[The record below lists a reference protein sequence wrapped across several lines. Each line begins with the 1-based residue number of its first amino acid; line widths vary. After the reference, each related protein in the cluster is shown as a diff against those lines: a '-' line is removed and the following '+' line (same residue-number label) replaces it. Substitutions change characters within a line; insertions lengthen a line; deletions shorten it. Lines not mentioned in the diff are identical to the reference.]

1 MFNPRGISGVQQ
13 FPQWQNRQGQKFTSD
28 YYIYGVGPGTN
39 GAMGTMATSSTAN
52 SVITIQADS
61 DFEWDYTTVYG
72 EIDGATA
79 SPLPDNI
86 DIPISVLISDGGSG
100 RQLFNQP
107 IPVTSLAGLG
117 REPYILP
124 QKRIFMGKSTVN
136 FFFTNFSATIQVDNF
151 FLSLHGRKI
160 FSFG

>member
-1 MFNPRGISGVQQ
+1 MRGIQQ
-13 FPQWQNRQGQKFTSD
+13 FPVWKNAEGQKFTSD

-39 GAMGTMATSSTAN
+39 GVIGNLASGVTAN
-52 SVITIQADS
+52 VSITIQADS

-72 EIDGATA
+72 EINGATA

-86 DIPISVLISDGGSG
+86 DIPVSVLITDGGSG
-100 RQLFNQP
+100 RQLFNQN

-136 FFFTNFSATIQVDNF
+136 FSFTNFSGSLTVNNL

-160 FSFG
+160 FSLN

>member
-1 MFNPRGISGVQQ
+1 MSRGVQQ
-13 FPQWQNRQGQKFTSD
+13 FPVWTNQQGQKFTSD
-28 YYIYGVGPGTN
+28 YYIYGIGPAAN
-39 GAMGTMATSSTAN
+39 GAIGAMAPGAISN
-52 SVITIQADS
+52 QQITIQADS
-61 DFEWDYTTVYG
+61 DFEWDYTTIYG

-86 DIPISVLISDGGSG
+86 DIPVTVLISDGGSG
-100 RQLFNQP
+100 RQLFSQA

-136 FFFTNFSATIQVDNF
+136 FQFTNFSGAVTVDNL
-151 FLSLHGRKI
+151 FLCLHGRKI
-160 FSFG
+160 FSLN

>member
-1 MFNPRGISGVQQ
+1 
-13 FPQWQNRQGQKFTSD
+13 
-28 YYIYGVGPGTN
+28 
-39 GAMGTMATSSTAN
+39 
-52 SVITIQADS
+52 
-61 DFEWDYTTVYG
+61 YTTVYG
-72 EIDGATA
+72 EINGATA

-86 DIPISVLISDGGSG
+86 DIPISVLITDGGSG

-124 QKRIFMGKSTVN
+124 QKRIFMGKSTVTFAFLN
-136 FFFTNFSATIQVDNF
+136 FGGVTVNNF

-160 FSFG
+160 FSLN

>member
-1 MFNPRGISGVQQ
+1 MRGIQQ
-13 FPQWQNRQGQKFTSD
+13 FPVWQNANGQKFTSD

-39 GAMGTMATSSTAN
+39 GAMGNMAAGATAN
-52 SVITIQADS
+52 TQITIQADS
-61 DFEWDYTTVYG
+61 DFEWDYTTVYA
-72 EIDGATA
+72 EINGATA

-86 DIPISVLISDGGSG
+86 DIPVSVLISDGGSG
-100 RQLFNQP
+100 RQLFNQNIP
-107 IPVTSLAGLG
+107 ITSLGGLG

-136 FFFTNFSATIQVDNF
+136 FSFTNFSSGTQVNNL

-160 FSFG
+160 FSLN

>member
-1 MFNPRGISGVQQ
+1 MRGGVQQ
-13 FPQWQNRQGQKFTSD
+13 FPQWQNSSGQRFTSD
-28 YYIYGVGPGTN
+28 YFIYGIGPGTN
-39 GAMGTMATSSTAN
+39 GAIGNLASAATSQQQ
-52 SVITIQADS
+52 ITIQADS

-72 EIDGATA
+72 QINGATA

-86 DIPISVLISDGGSG
+86 DIPITVLITDGGSG
-100 RQLFNQP
+100 RQLFNAP

-124 QKRIFMGKSTVN
+124 QKRIFMGKSTVTFAFVN
-136 FFFTNFSATIQVDNF
+136 FGSATVNNF

-160 FSFG
+160 FSLN

>member
-1 MFNPRGISGVQQ
+1 MRGIKQ
-13 FPQWQNRQGQKFTSD
+13 FPEWQNAQGQRFTSD
-28 YYIYGVGPGTN
+28 YFIYGVGPGTN
-39 GAMGTMATSSTAN
+39 GAIGNLANGATAN

-72 EIDGATA
+72 EINGATA

-100 RQLFNQP
+100 RQLFSQA

-136 FFFTNFSATIQVDNF
+136 FSFVNFGGVTVNNF

-160 FSFG
+160 FSLN

>member
-1 MFNPRGISGVQQ
+1 MRGIQQ
-13 FPQWQNRQGQKFTSD
+13 FPVWQNQQGQKFTSD
-28 YYIYGVGPGTN
+28 YYIYGVGPGSN
-39 GAMGTMATSSTAN
+39 GAIGNLASGVTAN
-52 SVITIQADS
+52 TQITIQADS

-72 EIDGATA
+72 EINGATA

-86 DIPISVLISDGGSG
+86 DIPVSVLISDGGSG
-100 RQLFNQP
+100 RQLFNQNIP
-107 IPVTSLAGLG
+107 ITSLAGLG

-136 FFFTNFSATIQVDNF
+136 FSFTNFSGSLTVNNL

-160 FSFG
+160 FSLN

>member
-1 MFNPRGISGVQQ
+1 MRGVQQ
-13 FPQWQNRQGQKFTSD
+13 FPVWQNSQGQKFTSD
-28 YYIYGVGPGTN
+28 YYIYGVGPGAN
-39 GAMGTMATSSTAN
+39 GIRGNLAAGIAAN
-52 SVITIQADS
+52 VNITVQADS

-72 EIDGATA
+72 EINGATA

-86 DIPISVLISDGGSG
+86 DIPVSVLITDGGSG

-124 QKRIFMGKSTVN
+124 QKRIFMGKSTINFAFLNFDGTLTVN
-136 FFFTNFSATIQVDNF
+136 NL

-160 FSFG
+160 FSLN